1 MSGFFGKLFSSP
13 KRRSTRKRKR
23 SPSPQQSPRQSPRQ
37 SPQQSSQP
45 LMIHSPL
52 HLLLNTQMPDMRM
65 PIMHN
70 RPTKKQRTGN
80 YHSEQTHIEY
90 VNGKQK
96 ERRQIVDINGKN
108 GTKTVIVTR
117 NGKKQKSTESLS
129 PKEISCI
136 RKCQFMPGLFN
147 ECDKCINNE

>member
-1 MSGFFGKLFSSP
+1 MSGFLQNFFFP
-13 KRRSTRKRKR
+13 KKTRSTRKRKR
-23 SPSPQQSPRQSPRQ
+23 SPSPRQ
-37 SPQQSSQP
+37 SPQQSPQP

-52 HLLLNTQMPDMRM
+52 RLLLNTQMPDMRIPIM
-65 PIMHN
+65 PVMHN

-117 NGKKQKSTESLS
+117 NGKKQKSTKSLS

>member
-1 MSGFFGKLFSSP
+1 MSGFFEKLFSSP
-13 KRRSTRKRKR
+13 KRQSTRKRKR
-23 SPSPQQSPRQSPRQ
+23 SSSLQQSS
-37 SPQQSSQP
+37 QQSSQP

-52 HLLLNTQMPDMRM
+52 RLLLNTQMPVM

-129 PKEISCI
+129 PKEIECI
-136 RKCQFMPGLFN
+136 RKCQFMPGLFKS
-147 ECDKCINNE
+147 CDKCIR

>member
-13 KRRSTRKRKR
+13 KRQSTRKRKR
-23 SPSPQQSPRQSPRQ
+23 SPSLQQSS
-37 SPQQSSQP
+37 QQSSQP

-52 HLLLNTQMPDMRM
+52 RLLLNTQMPDMRM
-65 PIMHN
+65 PIMPVMHN
-70 RPTKKQRTGN
+70 RPTLKRTGN

-129 PKEISCI
+129 AKEISCI
-136 RKCQFMPGLFN
+136 RKCQFMPGLFKS
-147 ECDKCINNE
+147 CDKCIR

>member
-13 KRRSTRKRKR
+13 KRQSTRKRKR
-23 SPSPQQSPRQSPRQ
+23 SPSLRQS
-37 SPQQSSQP
+37 SQQSSQP

-52 HLLLNTQMPDMRM
+52 HLLLNTQMPVMRM
-65 PIMHN
+65 PVMHN
-70 RPTKKQRTGN
+70 RPTLKRTGN

-90 VNGKQK
+90 VNGTQK

-117 NGKKQKSTESLS
+117 NGKKQKSTKSLS

-136 RKCQFMPGLFN
+136 RRCKFMPGLFN
-147 ECDKCINNE
+147 DCDKCIR

>member
-13 KRRSTRKRKR
+13 KRQSTRKRKR
-23 SPSPQQSPRQSPRQ
+23 SPSLQQSS
-37 SPQQSSQP
+37 QQSSQP
-45 LMIHSPL
+45 LMMHSPL
-52 HLLLNTQMPDMRM
+52 RLLLNTQMPDMQM

-70 RPTKKQRTGN
+70 RPTLKRTGN

-90 VNGKQK
+90 VNGTQK

-117 NGKKQKSTESLS
+117 NGKKQKSTKSLS
-129 PKEISCI
+129 PKEIECI
-136 RKCQFMPGLFN
+136 RKCQFMPGLFKS
-147 ECDKCINNE
+147 CDKCIR

>member
-1 MSGFFGKLFSSP
+1 MDSLESY
-13 KRRSTRKRKR
+13 
-23 SPSPQQSPRQSPRQ
+23 
-37 SPQQSSQP
+37 
-45 LMIHSPL
+45 SPL
-52 HLLLNTQMPDMRM
+52 QNVGLQGNAKEAHHRLR
-65 PIMHN
+65 HSA
-70 RPTKKQRTGN
+70 RRVGGN

-117 NGKKQKSTESLS
+117 NGKKHKSTKSLS

-147 ECDKCINNE
+147 EFDKCIR

>member
-13 KRRSTRKRKR
+13 KRQSTRKRKR
-23 SPSPQQSPRQSPRQ
+23 SPSLQQSS
-37 SPQQSSQP
+37 QQSSQP

-52 HLLLNTQMPDMRM
+52 RLLLNTQMPDMRM
-65 PIMHN
+65 PIMPVMHN
-70 RPTKKQRTGN
+70 RPTLKRTGN

-117 NGKKQKSTESLS
+117 NGKKQKSTKSLS
-129 PKEISCI
+129 PKEIECI
-136 RKCQFMPGLFN
+136 RKCQFMPGLFKS
-147 ECDKCINNE
+147 CDKCIR

>member
-13 KRRSTRKRKR
+13 KRQSTRKRKR
-23 SPSPQQSPRQSPRQ
+23 SPSLQQSS
-37 SPQQSSQP
+37 QQSSQP

-52 HLLLNTQMPDMRM
+52 RLLLNTQMPDMRM
-65 PIMHN
+65 PIMPVMHN
-70 RPTKKQRTGN
+70 RPTLKRTGN

-108 GTKTVIVTR
+108 GTKTVIGKNRNLQNHCLQRKLNAFANVNLCLGFLRAVTSVYD
-117 NGKKQKSTESLS
+117 N
-129 PKEISCI
+129 
-136 RKCQFMPGLFN
+136 
-147 ECDKCINNE
+147 KCII

>member
-1 MSGFFGKLFSSP
+1 MSGFFEKLFSSP
-13 KRRSTRKRKR
+13 KRQSTRKRKR
-23 SPSPQQSPRQSPRQ
+23 SPSLRQS
-37 SPQQSSQP
+37 SQQSSQP

-52 HLLLNTQMPDMRM
+52 HLLLNTQMPVMRM
-65 PIMHN
+65 PVMHN
-70 RPTKKQRTGN
+70 RPTLKRTGN

-90 VNGKQK
+90 VNGTQK

-117 NGKKQKSTESLS
+117 NGKKQKSTKSLS

-136 RKCQFMPGLFN
+136 RRCKFMPGLFN
-147 ECDKCINNE
+147 DCDKCIR

>member
-1 MSGFFGKLFSSP
+1 MP
-13 KRRSTRKRKR
+13 D
-23 SPSPQQSPRQSPRQ
+23 
-37 SPQQSSQP
+37 
-45 LMIHSPL
+45 M
-52 HLLLNTQMPDMRM
+52 QMPDMQM

-70 RPTKKQRTGN
+70 RPTLKRTGK

-90 VNGKQK
+90 VNGTQK
-96 ERRQIVDINGKN
+96 ERRQIVNINGKN

-117 NGKKQKSTESLS
+117 NGKKQKSTKSLS

>member
-13 KRRSTRKRKR
+13 KRQSTRKRKR
-23 SPSPQQSPRQSPRQ
+23 SPSLQQSS
-37 SPQQSSQP
+37 QQSSQP

-52 HLLLNTQMPDMRM
+52 RLLLNTQMPDMRM
-65 PIMHN
+65 PIMPVMHN
-70 RPTKKQRTGN
+70 RPTLKRTGN

-90 VNGKQK
+90 VNGTQK

-117 NGKKQKSTESLS
+117 NGKKQKSTKSLS
-129 PKEISCI
+129 PKEIECI
-136 RKCQFMPGLFN
+136 RKCQFMPGLFKS
-147 ECDKCINNE
+147 CDKCIR

>member
-23 SPSPQQSPRQSPRQ
+23 SPSPQQS
-37 SPQQSSQP
+37 SQP

-52 HLLLNTQMPDMRM
+52 RLLLNTQMPII
-65 PIMHN
+65 PVMHN
-70 RPTKKQRTGN
+70 RPTLKRTGN

-117 NGKKQKSTESLS
+117 NGKKHKSTKSLS

-147 ECDKCINNE
+147 ECDKCIR